1 MITSMK
7 SSTVADERWSLD
19 IGKTLPNRIWLTIFV
34 PNKHLTVQHLVVSED
49 VVEHLFIQVLW
60 GCLECNL
67 HSSGLLRLEIDVPTQ
82 Y

>member
-1 MITSMK
+1 MK

-34 PNKHLTVQHLVVSED
+34 PNKHLTVQHLVVPED
-49 VVEHLFIQVLW
+49 VVEHLFIQALW

-67 HSSGLLRLEIDVPTQ
+67 HSSGLLRLEIDVSTQ